1 MSSSYLTAKTAHDPM
16 EARVFVDSLS
26 KLSSLS
32 SGIYGQF
39 IEHLGKCIYG
49 GIWVGPNSKTANV
62 KGFRLDVLEA
72 VKGIKPPLVRWP
84 GGNFASSYHWEE
96 GIGPR
101 ERRPRVFDPAWGA
114 EEPNEFGT
122 CEYIEWVRMVGAEPF
137 IVVNAGNGTPEEAAR
152 WVEFCNSRGN
162 TRYARLRRELGYPEP
177 FSVKLWGVGNELYGR
192 WQVGFCVDGEEC
204 ARRTVEFV
212 NQMKR
217 ADPSIKVVAVGCDYD
232 PEWNVDMVKGA
243 GEYIDYLSIHRYV
256 FTSHQKRYEDLVAW
270 PIAIEED
277 LLAIYRTVQMARAR
291 YHVKRE
297 IKLAFDEWNVWYPE
311 AQPPLFTQVTR
322 VKDAVF
328 TGLVLNAL
336 QRLSGIVPIACFAQ
350 TVNVLP
356 LILAEDDGRIA
367 LTPQYLA
374 FKLYAEVQK
383 GDVVRATAFS
393 PSYHSGE
400 LDRVIP
406 YVDASAVLAGGS
418 LHLYLVNRHPD
429 ESARVEV
436 FIRGFTP
443 STARHRWVA
452 GSSVEDA
459 NTLDDPNRVK
469 IEEAEYPFK
478 GIVELPPHSVNAVTL
493 S

>member
-1 MSSSYLTAKTAHDPM
+1 
-16 EARVFVDSLS
+16 
-26 KLSSLS
+26 
-32 SGIYGQF
+32 
-39 IEHLGKCIYG
+39 
-49 GIWVGPNSKTANV
+49 
-62 KGFRLDVLEA
+62 
-72 VKGIKPPLVRWP
+72 
-84 GGNFASSYHWEE
+84 
-96 GIGPR
+96 
-101 ERRPRVFDPAWGA
+101 
-114 EEPNEFGT
+114 
-122 CEYIEWVRMVGAEPF
+122 
-137 IVVNAGNGTPEEAAR
+137 
-152 WVEFCNSRGN
+152 
-162 TRYARLRRELGYPEP
+162 
-177 FSVKLWGVGNELYGR
+177 
-192 WQVGFCVDGEEC
+192 
-204 ARRTVEFV
+204 
-212 NQMKR
+212 
-217 ADPSIKVVAVGCDYD
+217 
-232 PEWNVDMVKGA
+232 
-243 GEYIDYLSIHRYV
+243 
-256 FTSHQKRYEDLVAW
+256 
-270 PIAIEED
+270 
-277 LLAIYRTVQMARAR
+277 
-291 YHVKRE
+291 
-297 IKLAFDEWNVWYPE
+297 
-311 AQPPLFTQVTR
+311 
-322 VKDAVF
+322 
-328 TGLVLNAL
+328 
-336 QRLSGIVPIACFAQ
+336 
-350 TVNVLP
+350 

-393 PSYHSGE
+393 LSYHSGE

>member
-1 MSSSYLTAKTAHDPM
+1 M

-49 GIWVGPNSKTANV
+49 GVWVGPDSKIPNAR
-62 KGFRLDVLEA
+62 GFRLDVLEA

-84 GGNFASSYHWEE
+84 GGNFASSYHWED

-101 ERRPRVFDPAWGA
+101 ERRERVFDQAWGT

-122 CEYIEWVRMVGAEPF
+122 CEYIEWVRLVGAEPF
-137 IVVNAGNGTPEEAAR
+137 IVVNAGNGTAEEAAR
-152 WVEFCNSRGN
+152 WVEFCNSRGG
-162 TRYARLRRELGYPEP
+162 TRYARLRRTLGYTEP
-177 FSVKLWGVGNELYGR
+177 FNVKLWGVGNELYGR

-217 ADPSIKVVAVGCDYD
+217 ADPSIKIVAVGCDYD

-270 PIAIEED
+270 PIAIEEN
-277 LLAIYRTVQMARAR
+277 LVAIYRLVQMARSR

-311 AQPPLFTQVTR
+311 AQPPLLSQVTR

-336 QRLSGIVPIACFAQ
+336 QRLSGTVPIACFAQ

-356 LILAEDDGRIA
+356 LIIAEDDGRIA
-367 LTPQYLA
+367 LTPQYLV

-383 GDVVRATAFS
+383 GDVVNTVTFS
-393 PSYHSGE
+393 PSYPSGE

-406 YVDASAVLAGGS
+406 YVDASAVLKGGS
-418 LHLYLVNRHPD
+418 LHLYLVNRHPE

-436 FIRGFTP
+436 FVRGFTP
-443 STARHRWVA
+443 SAARHKWVA

-459 NTLDDPNRVK
+459 NTLDDPNRVR
-469 IEEAEYPFK
+469 IEHAEFLFK
-478 GIVELPPHSVNAVTL
+478 GIVELPPHSVNAITL

>member
-1 MSSSYLTAKTAHDPM
+1 
-16 EARVFVDSLS
+16 
-26 KLSSLS
+26 
-32 SGIYGQF
+32 
-39 IEHLGKCIYG
+39 
-49 GIWVGPNSKTANV
+49 
-62 KGFRLDVLEA
+62 
-72 VKGIKPPLVRWP
+72 
-84 GGNFASSYHWEE
+84 
-96 GIGPR
+96 
-101 ERRPRVFDPAWGA
+101 
-114 EEPNEFGT
+114 
-122 CEYIEWVRMVGAEPF
+122 
-137 IVVNAGNGTPEEAAR
+137 
-152 WVEFCNSRGN
+152 
-162 TRYARLRRELGYPEP
+162 
-177 FSVKLWGVGNELYGR
+177 
-192 WQVGFCVDGEEC
+192 
-204 ARRTVEFV
+204 
-212 NQMKR
+212 
-217 ADPSIKVVAVGCDYD
+217 VAVGCDYD

-256 FTSHQKRYEDLVAW
+256 FTSHEKRYEDLVAW

-311 AQPPLFTQVTR
+311 AQPPLLTQVTR

-406 YVDASAVLAGGS
+406 YVDASTVLAGGS